1 MDASV
6 TITKT
11 PDLSAVKQK
20 LLKVC
25 LLSFLLEI
33 SLVE

>member
-1 MDASV
+1 MDALI

-11 PDLSAVKQK
+11 PDLNDVKQK

-25 LLSFLLEI
+25 LLSFL
-33 SLVE
+33 